1 MTADIPS
8 RTAFG
13 AFDLGTTNLKAAL
26 LQPDGRYED
35 LGSVPNPVHVESG
48 GRAVCRASETLAA
61 FTELLSRMAASC
73 RTGNVQT
80 LHIGLCAH
88 IPSLIVWDTASKR
101 VVHDEYP
108 IWLDTTSRPSVP
120 AVREFLA
127 GGRDFEL
134 LDTCLPVVANW
145 LAVKIHHHLGETVPE
160 EWRILQVHDYLY
172 FLLTDCFE
180 THFSGQVS
188 IVNYRSF
195 DYPDTV
201 LSFLNIGRGNLPTIV
216 PDSCRSFVDPL
227 GIFASLGLPADTRV
241 HAGLADRSAGFC
253 GMDLQDRDGILLAST
268 SDNAGTYYASP
279 QPPPERLTRVPH
291 GDGWVHYGSTT
302 AGGSTLQWFL
312 ERLAGTATLE
322 ALSSLA
328 ENVSPGS
335 EGLFFHPYLAG
346 ERAPLWNEA
355 ASASFVGLRNHHRK
369 EHLFRAVLEG
379 VAFGKRALF
388 EALGS
393 SMPESAMPKRVKVA
407 GGGARNDLQNRIR
420 ASILGTDLEVYTDA
434 EFPLRGLLVR
444 LLSACDVEAA
454 SVLPPLE
461 SSTVAPVASW
471 RARYEELYPMFLRV
485 QEAQKCVW
493 DVLAQ

>member
-1 MTADIPS
+1 MPADLPS
-8 RTAFG
+8 KTAFG
-13 AFDLGTTNLKAAL
+13 VFDLGTTNFKAAL
-26 LQPDGRYED
+26 LQPDGKYED
-35 LGSVPNPVHVESG
+35 LGSVPNAVQVEAG
-48 GRAVCRASETLAA
+48 GRAVCRASKTLAA
-61 FTELLSRMAASC
+61 FTELLSRMAVAC
-73 RTGNVQT
+73 RTGDAQT
-80 LHIGLCAH
+80 LHLGLCAH
-88 IPSLIVWDTASKR
+88 IPSLILWDTTSKR
-101 VVHDEYP
+101 VVDDEYP

-120 AVREFLA
+120 AVREFFA
-127 GGRDFEL
+127 GGRDLEL
-134 LDTCLPVVANW
+134 LGTCLPVVANW

-160 EWRILQVHDYLY
+160 GWRILQVHDYLY
-172 FLLTDCFE
+172 SLLTGCFE

-188 IVNYRSF
+188 IVDYRGF
-195 DYPDTV
+195 DYPDAV
-201 LSFLNIGRGNLPTIV
+201 LSFLNVDRGNLPTIV
-216 PDSCRSFVDPL
+216 PDSCRPLADPL
-227 GIFASLGLPADTRV
+227 GAFDSLVLPADTRV
-241 HAGLADRSAGFC
+241 HVGLADRSAGFC
-253 GMDLQDRDGILLAST
+253 GMDLEDRDGILLAST

-312 ERLAGTATLE
+312 ERFAGTTTLD

-328 ENVSPGS
+328 DALPPGS

-393 SMPESAMPKRVKVA
+393 SSSGSAMPQRVKVA
-407 GGGARNDLQNRIR
+407 GGGARNELQNRIR

-444 LLSACDVEAA
+444 LLTACDVEAA
-454 SVLPPLE
+454 AVLPPLDA
-461 SSTVAPVASW
+461 STVRPVVAW

-485 QEAQKCVW
+485 QEAQKGVW
-493 DVLAQ
+493 DLLAQ